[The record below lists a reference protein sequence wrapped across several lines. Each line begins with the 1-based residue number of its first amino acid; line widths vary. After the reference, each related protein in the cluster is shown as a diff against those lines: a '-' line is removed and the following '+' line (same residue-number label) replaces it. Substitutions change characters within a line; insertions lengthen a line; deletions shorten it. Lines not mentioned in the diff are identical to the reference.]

1 MALKAKMEA
10 KAAKAAGDG
19 EGQTTKPANGKK

>member
-10 KAAKAAGDG
+10 KAAKAAGDSK
-19 EGQTTKPANGKK
+19 GQTTKPANGKE